1 MIVEHYSHFPQ
12 AHPAK
17 DYSAE
22 TLAKVLFKH
31 FCTFGMFDEVVSDP
45 GSALMSEAI
54 AQLNKWLGIRH
65 KVSLVGRH
73 ESNGCE
79 GSIKQFLRH
88 LSTLVMDERLVK
100 QWSDDSVFPLINF
113 ALASYPTSE
122 AGGYTPFQLKYGTE
136 DAQYFKLPAAKLH
149 HQRLFFS

>member
-1 MIVEHYSHFPQ
+1 
-12 AHPAK
+12 
-17 DYSAE
+17 
-22 TLAKVLFKH
+22 
-31 FCTFGMFDEVVSDP
+31 MFDEVVSDP

-54 AQLNKWLGIRH
+54 AQLNKWLGIQH

-88 LSTLVMDERLVK
+88 LSTLVMDERLIK

-122 AGGYTPFQLKYGTE
+122 TGGYTPFQLKYGTE
-136 DAQYFKLPAAKLH
+136 DAQYFKLPAALNFETSPSADLKAVREASNHLM
-149 HQRLFFS
+149 QQLVAERK